1 MRDGKVHLL
10 LTSVIVV
17 FFCEL
22 LLLNLL
28 VVVKLLR
35 KQMKF
40 WEQGDTFT
48 RETQKP
54 VFFFFFFPFFSLFE
68 LGGDRSMP
76 GQSGPGHGMTRGGT
90 SG

>member
-17 FFCEL
+17 LFCEL

-35 KQMKF
+35 NQMKF
-40 WEQGDTFT
+40 WEQGDVFI
-48 RETQKP
+48 REAQKP
-54 VFFFFFFPFFSLFE
+54 VFFFWFFFFLLFFFLF
-68 LGGDRSMP
+68 LN
-76 GQSGPGHGMTRGGT
+76 
-90 SG
+90 